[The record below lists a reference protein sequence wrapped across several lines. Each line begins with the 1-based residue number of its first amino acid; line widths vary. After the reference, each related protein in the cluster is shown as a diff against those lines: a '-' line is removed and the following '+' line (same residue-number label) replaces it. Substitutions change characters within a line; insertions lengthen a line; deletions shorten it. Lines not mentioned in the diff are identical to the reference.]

1 MATEVRLPELAESM
15 KSARVAAWLKREG
28 DRVTA
33 GEPLL
38 ELETDKTNVEVE
50 SPHSGVLHKICV
62 PAGAEVPGAGG
73 VLALITEGEVAD
85 DGAPPVL
92 PEAAGEAVASP
103 STGVTAFPAAV
114 PGALPPLAVGAAPTD
129 AGVARHA
136 VTPLARRMAAL
147 AGVDLAAI
155 SGSGPGGRIGK
166 ADVERVLR
174 TREWP
179 RRVGRT
185 AAPPASAAPPP
196 ALEAREPYEDR
207 PVSAMRRVT
216 GTRLTAAKQQVP
228 HFYLQ
233 VDCHVDGLAEMRRS
247 INDPSA
253 GIAITLTDCVVRAV
267 ALALRRVPQA
277 NSAWTGTALR
287 VYESIDIAVAV
298 NTPAGLITPVVRSAD
313 AKGLRAI
320 SAEIK
325 ALAERARAGQLGPS
339 DYTGGTF
346 TISNLGMFG
355 ITSMYA
361 IVNPPQSCILGV
373 GAAISKPIVRG
384 GAVVPGTVMTC
395 TLSGDHRAIDGAA
408 GAELL
413 AAVRR
418 NLENPWLL
426 TT

>member
-1 MATEVRLPELAESM
+1 METEVRLPELAESM

-38 ELETDKTNVEVE
+38 ELETDKTNVEIE
-50 SPHSGVLHKICV
+50 SPGSGVLQKICV
-62 PAGAEVPGAGG
+62 PAGAEVPGVGG
-73 VLALITEGEVAD
+73 VLALLSDAGDVPVAEPAKVPD
-85 DGAPPVL
+85 VVVAPVVAAAA
-92 PEAAGEAVASP
+92 PETTAVAAVVAAGS
-103 STGVTAFPAAV
+103 
-114 PGALPPLAVGAAPTD
+114 
-129 AGVARHA
+129 AGRHV
-136 VTPLARRMAAL
+136 VTPLARRMAAIT
-147 AGVDLAAI
+147 GIDLGAI
-155 SGSGPGGRIGK
+155 TGSGPGGRVGK

-179 RRVGRT
+179 RRVSRPQPQ
-185 AAPPASAAPPP
+185 AAAALPAP
-196 ALEAREPYEDR
+196 ALDARGPYEDR
-207 PVSAMRRVT
+207 PLSAMRRVAA
-216 GTRLTAAKQQVP
+216 TRLSAAKQQVP

-233 VDCHVDGLAEMRRS
+233 IDCEVDALVKMRRS
-247 INDPSA
+247 VNDADA
-253 GIAITLTDCVVRAV
+253 GVSITLTDCVIRAV

-277 NSAWTGTALR
+277 NSAWTGTAVR
-287 VYESIDIAVAV
+287 VYESVDIAVAV
-298 NTPAGLITPVVRSAD
+298 NTPAGLITPIVRNAD
-313 AKGLRAI
+313 LKGLRAI
-320 SAEIK
+320 SGEMK
-325 ALAERARAGQLGPS
+325 SLAVRARQGQLEPA

-373 GAAISKPIVRG
+373 GAAVSKPVVKD

-413 AAVRR
+413 AEVRR
-418 NLENPWLL
+418 TLENPWLL
-426 TT
+426 AT

>member
-1 MATEVRLPELAESM
+1 MAREVRLPELAESM
-15 KSARVAAWLKREG
+15 KSARVAVWLKHEG

-38 ELETDKTNVEVE
+38 ELETDKTNVEIE

-62 PAGAEVPGAGG
+62 AAGGEVPGAGG
-73 VLALITEGEVAD
+73 VLALIAEGDVGASAPANAGEMAHSFVA
-85 DGAPPVL
+85 APAAASVGTRTNGFAPVSSL
-92 PEAAGEAVASP
+92 PEAAAGEAD
-103 STGVTAFPAAV
+103 AA
-114 PGALPPLAVGAAPTD
+114 A
-129 AGVARHA
+129 ARHV

-147 AGVDLAAI
+147 TGVDLGAI
-155 SGSGPGGRIGK
+155 TGSGPGGRIGK

-179 RRVGRT
+179 RRVART
-185 AAPPASAAPPP
+185 QPQSVAAASAPV
-196 ALEAREPYEDR
+196 LDARGPYEDR
-207 PVSAMRRVT
+207 PVSNMRRVT

-228 HFYLQ
+228 HFYLE
-233 VDCHVDGLAEMRRS
+233 VDCHVDALADMRSRV
-247 INDPSA
+247 NDPA
-253 GIAITLTDCVVRAV
+253 DGVAITLTDCVVRAV

-287 VYESIDIAVAV
+287 VYETVDIAVAV
-298 NTPAGLITPVVRSAD
+298 NTPAGLVTPVVRSAD
-313 AKGLRAI
+313 VKGLRVI
-320 SAEIK
+320 SAEMK
-325 ALAERARAGQLGPS
+325 ALAARAREGQLEPG

-355 ITSMYA
+355 ITTMYA

-373 GAAISKPIVRG
+373 GAALSRPVVKD

-395 TLSGDHRAIDGAA
+395 TLSGDHRAIDGAT

-413 AAVRR
+413 AEVRR
-418 NLENPWLL
+418 ALENPWLL